1 MNLRVV
7 SRAIIYDSNAKKLLL
22 ARNNGADFWYAP
34 GGGWEHEKENIQ
46 EAVIREVK
54 EECGITVT
62 VQQLLYVQEFHPSD
76 DAVFLEMFW
85 LCSPAEKSAK
95 SSAHSDTDPEGEVAE
110 IRWYTQTELEPLTV
124 FPKRLK
130 GSFWDRVESITK
142 TQDPFIG
149 VM

>member
-1 MNLRVV
+1 MNLRIV
-7 SRAIIYDSNAKKLLL
+7 SRAIIYDSDAKKLLL
-22 ARNNGADFWYAP
+22 ARNKGANFWYAP

-46 EAVIREVK
+46 EAVIREVQ

-62 VQQLLYVQEFHPSD
+62 VQRLLYAQEFHPSD

-85 LCSPAEKSAK
+85 LCLPAEKSAN

-130 GSFWDRVESITK
+130 GSFWDTAASITRIE
-142 TQDPFIG
+142 DPFIG
-149 VM
+149 VK